1 LLSLKDYDFYTR
13 LLVLL
18 SIRGSTGKQPQRLL
32 LTALPISISLSS
44 NMPNPKQHEPQPSV
58 SDRVTRD
65 VDTWLLFGSQSFF
78 GVDSPGPSSY
88 TAISSIGSQ
97 PQSDHKSPPGWKF
110 GTANRFK
117 VRRSDGLY
125 S

>member
-1 LLSLKDYDFYTR
+1 MIGHKGRSCLLSQ
-13 LLVLL
+13 
-18 SIRGSTGKQPQRLL
+18 SH
-32 LTALPISISLSS
+32 SLATCRIQVV
-44 NMPNPKQHEPQPSV
+44 KHHEPQPSV
-58 SDRVTRD
+58 SDTVMRD
-65 VDTWLLFGSQSFF
+65 VDTWLFFESQSFF

-117 VRRSDGLY
+117 VR
-125 S
+125 